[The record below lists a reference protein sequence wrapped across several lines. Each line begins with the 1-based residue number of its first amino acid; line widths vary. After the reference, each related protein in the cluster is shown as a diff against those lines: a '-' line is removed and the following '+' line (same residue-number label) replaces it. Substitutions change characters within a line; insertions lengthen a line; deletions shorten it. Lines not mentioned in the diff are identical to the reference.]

1 MSYKLYIY
9 GSYRGTHKKNAF
21 NLVKNELE
29 LGM

>member
-9 GSYRGTHKKNAF
+9 GSYRGTRKKNTSNF
-21 NLVKNELE
+21 VENELE